1 MVEKVNRLKHLL
13 SFFFFRRQ
21 KRHKFLPSVVL
32 CVFLAVMCFF
42 PARAFALSLI
52 SDDET
57 ETFLHKII
65 RPIFNAAVITFNP
78 QKVFILN
85 DNSLNAF
92 VSDGNYLFIHTG
104 TLINA
109 DNVNELNGIIAHET
123 GHIAGGHIV
132 RQKLQINRMQSLAVA
147 SLIAAGAA
155 AAASGNGDAAMAVLL
170 GSQSSLLNSM
180 TAYQM
185 QEERSADE
193 AAVNL
198 LEKTGQSPAGLR
210 DFMKKIQQ
218 QNMLSGIEETPYF
231 RTHPV
236 TAERIGFMSQK
247 AEKHPFTPN
256 AQREKEF
263 KMVQAKL
270 TGFLAEP
277 NEVFQKYPNKDNSAP
292 ARYARSIALFRQ
304 LKIKEAE
311 QLLDS
316 LIADEPENPYFHEM
330 KAQIYIETGKIKPA
344 KREYQKAY
352 ELRPGA
358 ALFQINLAQAMLED
372 EPSPREVKKIITLL
386 NKSLIQKPDSYA
398 WLMLARAYGMQED
411 MAYSNYASAE
421 YSLRI
426 GALDTAERQVK
437 EALKANPTQSLRLKL
452 EDLNKRLKS
461 LRREQPAE
469 SF

>member
-1 MVEKVNRLKHLL
+1 MVEKTYQLKVLTPGYWKRRLVQALFLL
-13 SFFFFRRQ
+13 SAF
-21 KRHKFLPSVVL
+21 VL
-32 CVFLAVMCFF
+32 SAANARAESISLIADEETESFLAEI
-42 PARAFALSLI
+42 L
-52 SDDET
+52 
-57 ETFLHKII
+57 
-65 RPIFNAAVITFNP
+65 RPIYKAAGIRFNRNNVYI
-78 QKVFILN
+78 VN

-92 VSDGNYLFIHTG
+92 VADGNNMFVNTG
-104 TLINA
+104 TLMKA
-109 DNVNELNGIIAHET
+109 DNYNQLSGVLAHET
-123 GHIAGGHIV
+123 GHIQGGHIL
-132 RQKLQINRMQSLAVA
+132 RQKLKLRGLQQASLV
-147 SLIAAGAA
+147 SLIAAGVLGAV
-155 AAASGNGDAAMAVLL
+155 SGRPDAGMAVML
-170 GSQSSLLNSM
+170 GSQTSALHNL

-236 TAERIGFMSQK
+236 TAERISFMSQK

-372 EPSPREVKKIITLL
+372 EPSPREVRQIINLL

-437 EALKANPTQSLRLKL
+437 EALKANPPQSLRLKL
-452 EDLNKRLKS
+452 EDLNRRLKS